1 MSTTSLANWPKAAG
15 AVNELEP
22 LLARLTAIEPD
33 GHQVISCY
41 LRLEP
46 EDRARSRYLREVRAR
61 IRQLEQ
67 DPLLLAADDQAR
79 DAVRRDLARI
89 VAFLGQ
95 PAGLP
100 HAPGLALF
108 ACEELELFAAV
119 PLPSVHRTRVV
130 LEDTPWVAE
139 LMAVRQEMAPVVV
152 ALLDRAHARFFEVT
166 PLAAIEL
173 AGLTAP
179 AGRGGRFHS
188 DRADAPGWGEGD
200 YHRRIREERQRRY
213 ALVAERLEALV
224 AGRPVRGIVLAGPKD
239 HTAALARHLNRRLA
253 RLLLGTC
260 TLNPTAAHTAQ
271 DAAAG
276 GGPPGGPGSRA
287 GRVPVRASRVG
298 GCPGP
303 GMGCRR
309 RAGDVA
315 GARSRPGPHPLRP
328 GGSLRARLPLRH
340 HATSGA
346 RPRGLPGRGRGSA
359 GTGHRGRG
367 HRGGH
372 AAARRRGDDPQ
383 RSGRGATGWLGRHT
397 PVSLSQSVATVVG
410 RAFVIL
416 IGWLFQTFI
425 CHLDYRSRRTSQLP
439 MRSGVPSAGRAK
451 YEPSI
456 RFFQADPSNQISMT
470 QPASGS

>member
-179 AGRGGRFHS
+179 ARRGGRFHS

-271 DAAAG
+271 VQAAALRAARDHERAASRSELRGLEDALGRGWGVEG
-276 GGPPGGPGSRA
+276 GRETLRALARGQVHTLFAQEDRSAPGYRCATTRRLVLGREDCRGEGEAQPVRDIVDEAIEEAMRQRA
-287 GRVPVRASRVG
+287 GVVMIPSE
-298 GCPGP
+298 
-303 GMGCRR
+303 
-309 RAGDVA
+309 AGVA
-315 GARSRPGPHPLRP
+315 PLD
-328 GGSLRARLPLRH
+328 GLAATLRFR
-340 HATSGA
+340 
-346 RPRGLPGRGRGSA
+346 
-359 GTGHRGRG
+359 
-367 HRGGH
+367 
-372 AAARRRGDDPQ
+372 
-383 RSGRGATGWLGRHT
+383 
-397 PVSLSQSVATVVG
+397 
-410 RAFVIL
+410 
-416 IGWLFQTFI
+416 
-425 CHLDYRSRRTSQLP
+425 
-439 MRSGVPSAGRAK
+439 
-451 YEPSI
+451 
-456 RFFQADPSNQISMT
+456 
-470 QPASGS
+470 